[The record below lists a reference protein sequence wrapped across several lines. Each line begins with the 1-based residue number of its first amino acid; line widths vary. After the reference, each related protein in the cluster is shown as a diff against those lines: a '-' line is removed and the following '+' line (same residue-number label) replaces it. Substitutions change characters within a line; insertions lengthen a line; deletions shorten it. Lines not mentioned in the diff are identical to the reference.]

1 MKRFAR
7 LFWLDLIQQ
16 FSVITNI
23 RRYLAD
29 SRSLVVKAAM
39 VGVAVSLVILLLR
52 DIVEYLLDWTFSLPD
67 LAGTNLIILAPLLI
81 GAMLVATL
89 SHFTARR
96 IPYIDDHDKIHDL
109 PDIEG
114 DGVERALALYATT
127 RPTVIHALRAETGL
141 ANRWRY
147 HSWSLVGRKL
157 LATVATVGL
166 GGSGGLEAS
175 SVLIGEAT
183 AAGLF
188 KPRPRLARLGTFGHK
203 LFDWWSLDRP
213 EALQTLQLCGMAAAI
228 STLVGTPLMAAFFA
242 TEVIYRRTTIYN
254 KFFYTLI
261 AAVTAH
267 VVALLVGV
275 GDPSIEVEVR
285 VLPPLTLNFFLV
297 VILTSVVVTL
307 VSLLYSGIN
316 HAFNR
321 VFKHVRSIWLRFAI
335 GAGLAGLIACLTAW
349 LSNGSTWLVLGTG
362 EALLDQ
368 LLNSQVL
375 ISVTVLALFARMLA
389 TSLTIS
395 SGGSAGLLV
404 PSLVF
409 GAMVAN
415 IFATLFDQPV
425 VPLAAAAMAA
435 SLVTLV
441 KVPIS
446 SLIFVSEAF
455 GASYI
460 FPAVVA
466 LIISSLLAYDN
477 SIYRTQRDV
486 ARWQELAPGFSLR
499 RVPVPPMFAGKTI
512 RQLNIQ
518 QQYHVNVIG
527 MVHPDE
533 HREIAPEPNLALAAG
548 DEFVIIGPN
557 EAVQQF
563 DQLARRDLAHYHNLN

>member
-1 MKRFAR
+1 MKRFLL
-7 LFWLDLIQQ
+7 LFWLDLVNQ
-16 FSVITNI
+16 FYVINNI
-23 RRYLAD
+23 RRYLAE
-29 SRSLVVKAAM
+29 SRALVVKSAV
-39 VGVAVSLVILLLR
+39 VGVAVSLIIVLLR
-52 DIVEYLLDWTFSLPD
+52 EIVEFLLEWTFSLPEMV
-67 LAGTNLIILAPLLI
+67 GTNVIILLPLLT
-81 GAMLVATL
+81 GAILVAAL
-89 SHFTARR
+89 SHFTAQS
-96 IPYIDDHDKIHDL
+96 IPYIDDHNKVHNL

-114 DGVERALALYATT
+114 DGIERALALYAST

-147 HSWSLVGRKL
+147 HSLSLVGRKV
-157 LATVATVGL
+157 LATISTVGL

-175 SVLIGEAT
+175 SVLIGEAV

-188 KPRPRLARLGTFGHK
+188 KPQKRLLKGIGPFKK
-203 LFDWWSLDRP
+203 LLDGWYLDQA
-213 EALQTLQLCGMAAAI
+213 ETLQTLQLCGIAAAI

-261 AAVTAH
+261 ASVTAH
-267 VVALLVGV
+267 VTALLLGV
-275 GDPSIEVEVR
+275 GNISIEVEVR
-285 VLPPLTLNFFLV
+285 VLPPLTVSFFLV
-297 VILTSVVVTL
+297 VILTSIVVTL

-321 VFKHVRSIWLRFAI
+321 VFKHVHNVWLRFAI
-335 GAGLAGLIACLTAW
+335 GAWLTGVLALITVW
-349 LSNGSTWLVLGTG
+349 LSGGSLWLVLGTG
-362 EALLDQ
+362 ETLLYQ
-368 LLNSQVL
+368 LLNGQVL
-375 ISVTVLALFARMLA
+375 ISVTLLALFTRMLA

-415 IFATLFDQPV
+415 IFATLFGQPV

-435 SLVTLV
+435 SLVALV

-486 ARWQELAPGFSLR
+486 ARWQELAPGYSLR
-499 RVPVPPMFAGKTI
+499 RVPVSPMFADKTI
-512 RQLNIQ
+512 RELDIQ
-518 QQYHVNVIG
+518 HHYHINVIG
-527 MVHPDE
+527 MVHPDDR
-533 HREIAPEPNLALAAG
+533 REIAPEPDKKLATG
-548 DEFVIIGPN
+548 DELVVVGPN
-557 EAVQQF
+557 EAVHRF
-563 DQLARRDLAHYHNLN
+563 AQLARHDMFRHEGA